1 MLRATLASLAL
12 TVLILIMGP
21 RLLAQVHSDP
31 TTVPAQPPA
40 GTSDATGVR
49 HPPPTT
55 RPRPEGAGGEEVG
68 TAAYAGGTVL
78 LDYYPKSQL
87 QTPQPT
93 VEAAKFPAIDVHCH
107 WGLDQ
112 DPRAM
117 LEAMDRRNLA
127 YAVNLSGGETAES
140 IRGMKGRFADER
152 FVIFCNLDYSK
163 LGDDDYYRRYLK
175 DAKAAGAKGLKIWKN
190 LGLTLRDADGE
201 RVAVDDPRLDAVW
214 ETCGELGLP
223 VLIHVADPAAFF
235 DPIDGQ
241 NERWLQLYRHPDW
254 SFHGEEFPSR
264 EQILDERDRMI
275 ARHPDTNF
283 IGAHV
288 ANEAEDLA
296 SVAERMRRLPNLYA
310 DISGRVAELGRQP
323 YTARRFILE
332 FPDRVLFGTD
342 RYPGRPDQP
351 RYRVYFK
358 FLETDAEHFDY
369 YEHPFPPTG
378 EWKIYGVFLPDEVL
392 RKVYFGNAS
401 RLLDLPEPARNE
413 ARP

>member
-1 MLRATLASLAL
+1 MLRVTLASLGL
-12 TVLILIMGP
+12 TLLILLAGP
-21 RLLAQVHSDP
+21 RLLAQVEPDP

-40 GTSDATGVR
+40 GESDATGIA
-49 HPPPTT
+49 HPPPTFADKH
-55 RPRPEGAGGEEVG
+55 EDAGNEVVG
-68 TAAYAGGTVL
+68 TAAYAGDAVVF
-78 LDYYPKSQL
+78 DYYPKSQL
-87 QTPQPT
+87 RTPQPT
-93 VEAAKFPAIDVHCH
+93 VEAAKFPAVDVHCH
-107 WGLDQ
+107 WGPDQ

-127 YAVNLSGGETAES
+127 YAVNLSGGETVES
-140 IRGMKGRFADER
+140 IRLMKERFADDR

-163 LGDDDYYRRYLK
+163 LGDDDYYRRFLK
-175 DAKAAGAKGLKIWKN
+175 EAKAAGAKGLKIWKN
-190 LGLTLRDADGE
+190 LGLTLKDADGE
-201 RVAVDDPRLDAVW
+201 RVPVDDPRLDVVW
-214 ETCGELGLP
+214 QTCAEIGFP
-223 VLIHVADPAAFF
+223 VLIHVGDPAAFF
-235 DPIDGQ
+235 EPIDGH

-275 ARHPDTNF
+275 ARHPKTNF

-296 SVAERMRRLPNLYA
+296 SVADRMRRLPNLYA

-323 YTARRFILE
+323 YTARRFLTE
-332 FPDRVLFGTD
+332 FADRVLFGTD

-358 FLETDAEHFDY
+358 FLETDAEYFDY

-392 RKVYFGNAS
+392 RRIYYENAA
-401 RLLDLPEPARNE
+401 RLLDLPDAG
-413 ARP
+413 